1 MGLYLAHRYMDAV
14 IQISCPLAHFQMSF
28 ANFLQNIE
36 MSSFFVYVCNCSCFI
51 RLSNMCSEPGF
62 IFVESFQ
69 AERSR
74 FQFKGIY
81 VAFIFRT
88 IPSISVT

>member
-1 MGLYLAHRYMDAV
+1 
-14 IQISCPLAHFQMSF
+14 
-28 ANFLQNIE
+28 
-36 MSSFFVYVCNCSCFI
+36 
-51 RLSNMCSEPGF
+51 MCSEPGF

-88 IPSISVT
+88 IPSISVTWSESLQPSKLASEEVVRSKGGSLMGEKA